1 MIQLIPCF
9 KTKALML
16 CTSGF
21 NFEFSRLIAG
31 DLREAV
37 WASLPSLVKWAV
49 VRLVQDN
56 MCKVFIVGPGT
67 K

>member
-37 WASLPSLVKWAV
+37 WAPLPSLVK
-49 VRLVQDN
+49 
-56 MCKVFIVGPGT
+56 
-67 K
+67 